1 MSAGHINLDILLDR
15 IQEDAIAST
24 TDAVSEIRK
33 RYPALSESEA
43 LEIHAL
49 VRGAMVHDQDRASLV
64 VTAPPTFAMKTRTT
78 KIAVQE
84 MLAGAKSSILL
95 TGYSLSGYFGDLA
108 DCIISKSQS
117 GVFVKFFVNDIDS
130 QTGFDKLLR
139 YKGRF
144 LKIYDY
150 KNAEDKMAALHAKV
164 ISVDQ
169 RETLI
174 TSANLSYHGQEGNI
188 ELGTRIESKE
198 IAKQVEDVFTLLL
211 FAKVFHE
218 V

>member
-78 KIAVQE
+78 KIAVQ
-84 MLAGAKSSILL
+84 
-95 TGYSLSGYFGDLA
+95 
-108 DCIISKSQS
+108 
-117 GVFVKFFVNDIDS
+117 KFFVNDIDS

-188 ELGTRIESKE
+188 EVGTRIESKE
-198 IAKQVEDVFTLLL
+198 IAKQVEDVFTHLLCT
-211 FAKVFHE
+211 KVFHE

>member
-1 MSAGHINLDILLDR
+1 MSTGDINLDILLDQ

-24 TDAVSEIRK
+24 TEAVQEIRK
-33 RYPALSESEA
+33 RYPSLSEKEA

-49 VRGAMVHDQDRASLV
+49 VRGPMVHDQDKVNLV
-64 VTAPPTFAMKTRTT
+64 VTGPPSFAMRTRTT

-84 MLAGAKSSILL
+84 MLTGAKSSILL
-95 TGYSLSGYFGDLA
+95 TGYSLSGYFSDLV

-117 GVFVKFFVNDIDS
+117 GVFVKFFVNDIES
-130 QTGFDKLLR
+130 QTGFDKLRR
-139 YKGRF
+139 YKCNC

-150 KNAEDKMAALHAKV
+150 RNSEDKMAALHAKV

-169 RETLI
+169 KETLI
-174 TSANLSYHGQEGNI
+174 TSANLSYHGQERNI
-188 ELGTRIESKE
+188 ELGTRIVSQE
-198 IAKQVEDVFTLLL
+198 IAKQVEDVFTRLLCSNI
-211 FAKVFHE
+211 FRE

>member
-1 MSAGHINLDILLDR
+1 MSIGDINLDMLLDQ

-24 TDAVSEIRK
+24 AEAVQEIRK
-33 RYPALSESEA
+33 RYPSLSEKEA

-49 VRGAMVHDQDRASLV
+49 VRGAMVHDQVRASLV

-78 KIAVQE
+78 KIVVKE
-84 MLAGAKSSILL
+84 MLTGAKSSILI
-95 TGYSLSGYFGDLA
+95 TGYSLSGYFGDLV
-108 DCIISKSQS
+108 DCIISKSQK
-117 GVFVKFFVNDIDS
+117 GVLVKFYVNDIDS
-130 QTGFDKLLR
+130 QTGFDKLLSC
-139 YKGRF
+139 KGTY
-144 LKIYDY
+144 LEIYDY

-188 ELGTRIESKE
+188 ELGTRIESKK
-198 IAKQVEDVFTLLL
+198 IAEQVEDIFERLIS
-211 FAKVFHE
+211 AKVFHK

>member
-1 MSAGHINLDILLDR
+1 MDILLDQ

-24 TDAVSEIRK
+24 AEAVQEIRK
-33 RYPALSESEA
+33 RYPSLSEKEA

-49 VRGAMVHDQDRASLV
+49 VRGAMVHDQDKVNLV
-64 VTAPPTFAMKTRTT
+64 VTAPPSFAMRTRTT

-84 MLAGAKSSILL
+84 MLTGAQSSILL
-95 TGYSLSGYFGDLA
+95 TGYSLSGYFSDLV

-117 GVFVKFFVNDIDS
+117 GVSVKFFVNDIES
-130 QTGFDKLLR
+130 LTGFDKLLR
-139 YKGRF
+139 YKCKY

-150 KNAEDKMAALHAKV
+150 RNSEDKMAALHAKV

-169 RETLI
+169 KETLI

-188 ELGTRIESKE
+188 ELGTRIVSQE
-198 IAKQVEDVFTLLL
+198 IAKQVEDVFTHLL
-211 FAKVFHE
+211 FSKKFRE